1 MSTANKILA
10 GTVIGAGAIAA
21 IAYLKNI
28 KRAQAQLEIIPVINI
43 HQISLEGLTV
53 RVDALLKNPTGAS
66 FKIKYPFVKLNHKD
80 ALLGSSQAVNKDIK
94 IPAFGQVM
102 IKDIMIKVPV
112 LSFFSVGYDIIK
124 ALMNKQPITLTISV
138 ITTADLGVTQVA
150 IEHKQDMTLKK

>member
-21 IAYLKNI
+21 IAYLRNI

-53 RVDALLKNPTGAS
+53 RVDALLKNPKGAS

>member
-1 MSTANKILA
+1 MSRANKILA

-66 FKIKYPFVKLNHKD
+66 FKIKYPFVKLTHKD

-138 ITTADLGVTQVA
+138 ITTADLGVTQIA
-150 IEHKQDMTLKK
+150 IEHTQDMTLKK

>member
-1 MSTANKILA
+1 MSTANKVLA

-66 FKIKYPFVKLNHKD
+66 FKIKYPFVKLNHKE

>member
-1 MSTANKILA
+1 MSTANKVLA

>member
-80 ALLGSSQAVNKDIK
+80 TLLGSSQAVNKDIK

>member
-124 ALMNKQPITLTISV
+124 ALMNKQPISLTRSV

>member
-1 MSTANKILA
+1 MSTANKILV

>member
-124 ALMNKQPITLTISV
+124 ALMNKQPITLTILV
-138 ITTADLGVTQVA
+138 ITTANLGVTQVA
-150 IEHKQDMTLKK
+150 IEHKQEMTLKK

>member
-10 GTVIGAGAIAA
+10 GSVIGAGAIAA

>member
-10 GTVIGAGAIAA
+10 GTVLGAGTLAA
-21 IAYLKNI
+21 IAYLRNI

-43 HQISLEGLTV
+43 HQLSLEGLTI

-124 ALMNKQPITLTISV
+124 ALMNKQQVTVSISV
-138 ITTADLGVTQVA
+138 ITTADLGVSQIA

>member
-21 IAYLKNI
+21 IAYLRNI